1 MQHLAQKR
9 CPLRWC
15 LQSGH
20 SDDRMT
26 GGPKGRLC
34 KFPRSVRTER
44 FRRSILRALEP
55 VRSTIRFASVGGT
68 AKSRAELTL
77 RQDFRNVISIP
88 FAKVRIAMSQRVTA

>member
-44 FRRSILRALEP
+44 FRRSILRSLEP
-55 VRSTIRFASVGGT
+55 IRSTIRFASVGT
-68 AKSRAELTL
+68 SKSRAELTL
-77 RQDFRNVISIP
+77 RQAVRNVISIP